1 MNLPIRFKERPE
13 GSLGDAP
20 VFQAPDERARIAP
33 PPEPGSFGEQGCQSE
48 RVVLAGS
55 ALNSIITHPYTQAF
69 EQLYRVLPEA
79 GIHDQSLGAAR
90 RNFSID
96 LGSFRV
102 PPQMSLLVFDFRPDI
117 YRFNGIDAEDAVPVE
132 ERRFAAQ
139 AGFEVEIDNKHPG
152 NLQFNLDPRPALPSD
167 PSGSTV
173 QRSRDATARA
183 SANDF
188 ARQRSQNFAA
198 PSGAGTALLPQRP
211 TRYGGSGLA
220 NPTAPMTI
228 FVGENRVF
236 AARFVVF
243 RAIESPIAF
252 IEFAF
257 SGLLVSKNAI
267 ERYLECTKPV

>member
-1 MNLPIRFKERPE
+1 MNLPVRFKERPE

-20 VFQAPDERARIAP
+20 VFEFPGPDDRIAP
-33 PPEPGSFGEQGCQSE
+33 RPEPGSFAEEGCQAE
-48 RVVLAGS
+48 RVLLAGS
-55 ALNSIITHPYTQAF
+55 SLNSIITHPYTQAF

-79 GIHDQSLGAAR
+79 GIHDPMLASSR

-102 PPQMSLLVFDFRPDI
+102 PPQMALLVFDFRPDV
-117 YRFNGIDAEDAVPVE
+117 YRFSGIDAQDAVPVE
-132 ERRFAAQ
+132 ERRFASQ
-139 AGFEVEIDNKHPG
+139 VGFEVEIDNKHPG
-152 NLQFNLDPRPALPSD
+152 NLQMNLDPRPALPAD

-173 QRSRDATARA
+173 LRTRDPTARA
-183 SANDF
+183 SPNDF
-188 ARQRSQNFAA
+188 AQQRARNFAA

-211 TRYGGSGLA
+211 TRYGGAGLD

-228 FVGENRVF
+228 IATENRVF
-236 AARFVVF
+236 SARFVVF
-243 RAIESPIAF
+243 RPIESPLAF

-257 SGLLVSKNAI
+257 AGLLVSKNAI